1 MVLPGKI
8 KSAVVKKTTN
18 PPLLFMKTR
27 IIIYLSLLCCT
38 GIKAQKQWTLSD
50 CINYAIEHNLEI
62 QKQEVTQKQQEIELN
77 TAKFSRLP
85 NLNGN
90 ASQSFDFG
98 RALNSQNIYTDRN
111 TKNTSFNVSTDISLF
126 TGMQIPNT
134 IALNKLNLKAS
145 IEDLNKAKEDIGIQ
159 VTSSFLQV
167 LFNEELYKVAQ
178 EQVRLSKEQ
187 YERIKRLNE
196 VGKAAVS
203 EVYEAKSRVAQDE
216 LSMTQTY
223 NNWKLALLDLS
234 QLLEL
239 PSPEGFEIISP
250 EEQPDFQTLSSP
262 DDLFNIA
269 VLSKPGILATQYR
282 LQGMGKSIRIAQSAY
297 YPKLSFGAGIS
308 TAYYNLKGVD
318 NEPFGK
324 QLGNNFSKYV
334 GFTLSVPIFNR
345 LETRNRVRTAR
356 LNRTMQSLALEDSKK
371 TLYKEIQQAYY
382 NAVAAQS
389 KYNSCETAMAASD
402 ASFRLM
408 KEKYDNSKATA
419 VEYNEIKTNLMKA
432 TSDKIQAKYE
442 YIFRKKILD
451 FYKGIPLNQ

>member
-1 MVLPGKI
+1 
-8 KSAVVKKTTN
+8 
-18 PPLLFMKTR
+18 MKTR

-50 CINYAIEHNLEI
+50 CIDYAIEHNLEI

-111 TKNTSFNVSTDISLF
+111 TKNTSFNVSTDIPLF

-356 LNRTMQSLALEDSKK
+356 LNQTMQSLALEDSKK

-408 KEKYDNSKATA
+408 KEKYDNGKATA